1 MHIFEKL
8 KNRALEASFEQVHA
22 KGLRFWS
29 INKKTQKESLK
40 KLQFSKNTKGPE
52 IRHGCKNAY
61 F

>member
-29 INKKTQKESLK
+29 INKKTQK
-40 KLQFSKNTKGPE
+40 
-52 IRHGCKNAY
+52 
-61 F
+61 